1 MATTCGCKSL
11 AAVGDVDMVSKGEKP
26 GGRPMQNDLM
36 LRLIEGAAATIET
49 HAEELT
55 RLDQA
60 IGDGDHGI
68 NMARGFKEVGA
79 QKEAIASLPLGEGLQ
94 RLGTALVMKVGGAS
108 GPLYGTLFI
117 EMGKAAPTGDP
128 NLVDL
133 SGMLDAGVAGVKAR
147 GKSERGM
154 KTMLDV
160 LCPVADTLRLYANNG
175 DVDRIDERVIAAA
188 GHALHATSMMEA
200 KRGRAS
206 FLGPRSVGHI
216 DPGACSSA
224 LLVGA
229 IIGVLVPQT

>member
-1 MATTCGCKSL
+1 
-11 AAVGDVDMVSKGEKP
+11 
-26 GGRPMQNDLM
+26 MQNDLM
-36 LRLIEGAAATIET
+36 LRLIEGTAHTIDS

-68 NMARGFKEVGA
+68 NMARGFKEILA
-79 QKEAIASLPLGEGLQ
+79 QKEAIAALPLDEGLK
-94 RLGTALVMKVGGAS
+94 RLGMALVMKVGGAS

-117 EMGKAAPTGDP
+117 EMGKAASADP
-128 NLVDL
+128 PSLVDL
-133 SGMLDAGVAGVKAR
+133 SAMLDAGVAGVKAR
-147 GKSERGM
+147 GKAEPGM

-160 LCPVADTLRLYANNG
+160 LCPVADTLRDRANNG
-175 DVDRIDERVIAAA
+175 EIDRLDERIIATA
-188 GHALHATSMMEA
+188 GHALHATSLMEA

-224 LLVGA
+224 LLIGA
-229 IIGVLVPQT
+229 VVGVLAPQS

>member
-1 MATTCGCKSL
+1 
-11 AAVGDVDMVSKGEKP
+11 
-26 GGRPMQNDLM
+26 MQNDLM
-36 LRLIEGAAATIET
+36 LRLIEGAAATIES

-68 NMARGFKEVGA
+68 NMARGFKEVAA
-79 QKEAIASLPLGEGLQ
+79 QKDVIAALPLGDGLK

-117 EMGKAAPTGDP
+117 EMGKAAPTGEP
-128 NLVDL
+128 TLVDL
-133 SGMLDAGVAGVKAR
+133 SHMLDAGIAGVKSR
-147 GKSERGM
+147 GKAETGM

-160 LCPVADTLRLYANNG
+160 LCPVADTLRDLANNG
-175 DVDRIDERVIAAA
+175 ESDRADERVIAAA
-188 GHALHATSMMEA
+188 GHALHATSLMEA

-224 LLVGA
+224 LLIGA
-229 IIGVLVPQT
+229 VIGVLVPQG

>member
-1 MATTCGCKSL
+1 
-11 AAVGDVDMVSKGEKP
+11 
-26 GGRPMQNDLM
+26 MQNDLM
-36 LRLIEGAAATIET
+36 LRLIEGAAATIES

-68 NMARGFKEVGA
+68 NMARGFKEVLA
-79 QKEAIASLPLGEGLQ
+79 QKEVIAALPLGDGLK

-117 EMGKAAPTGDP
+117 EMGKAAPTAAPG
-128 NLVDL
+128 LLDL
-133 SGMLDAGVAGVKAR
+133 SAMLDAGIAGVKSR
-147 GKSERGM
+147 GKAEPGM

-160 LCPVADTLRLYANNG
+160 LCPVADTLRDLANNG
-175 DVDRIDERVIAAA
+175 ETERVDERVIAAA
-188 GHALHATSMMEA
+188 GHALHATSLMET

-224 LLVGA
+224 LLIGA
-229 IIGVLVPQT
+229 VIGVLAPQG

>member
-1 MATTCGCKSL
+1 
-11 AAVGDVDMVSKGEKP
+11 
-26 GGRPMQNDLM
+26 MQNDLM
-36 LRLIEGAAATIET
+36 LRLIEGAVATIES
-49 HAEELT
+49 HAEQLT

-68 NMARGFKEVGA
+68 NMARGFKEIAA
-79 QKEAIASLPLGEGLQ
+79 QKEGIAALPLGEGLKKI
-94 RLGTALVMKVGGAS
+94 GTALVMKVGGAS

-128 NLVDL
+128 TLLQL
-133 SGMLDAGVAGVKAR
+133 SAMLDAGIAGVKAR
-147 GKSERGM
+147 GKAEPGM

-160 LCPVADTLRLYANNG
+160 LCPVADTLRDLANDG
-175 DVDRIDERVIAAA
+175 ESDRVDERIIAAA
-188 GHALHATSMMEA
+188 GHALHRTSLMEA

-224 LLVGA
+224 LLIGA
-229 IIGVLVPQT
+229 VVGVLVPQT